1 MACRKTMDSKTIF
14 QNSVFIPV
22 QFYKPVF
29 IISPI
34 FEMFANAESANHF
47 SYPVFQTFHCPVIQ
61 VIPMIVRNHHIIDIR
76 HIFGFINI
84 SSFKWFVD
92 ERYRRSHAEN
102 RINEKSLSIYLNKV
116 GRMSKP
122 DQYIFITPQLMQIRF
137 DNRNFILR
145 TQVLCFAE

>member
-1 MACRKTMDSKTIF
+1 
-14 QNSVFIPV
+14 
-22 QFYKPVF
+22 
-29 IISPI
+29 
-34 FEMFANAESANHF
+34 MFANAESANHF

-61 VIPMIVRNHHIIDIR
+61 VIPMIMRNHQIIDIR
-76 HIFGFINI
+76 HIFRFIDI

-92 ERYRRSHAEN
+92 ERYRRSHAKN

-145 TQVLCFAE
+145 TQVLCFAEQERKHCTKASFVRGHHLRRMQIIELAVTVMR